1 MKLILTC
8 LASLLLVFT
17 ISAQVTLRGTVT
29 DQNNAGV
36 AGAIVQ
42 VEGTNNSTTT
52 DINGNFSIQLT
63 DGYET
68 LVINGEGLQTQKI
81 YLTGQTSISIKMK
94 SGGSNGNMVNM
105 GIGSQSKDKLTSSVS
120 SVSAEDV
127 SPAPLINLEQA
138 NQGVTAGLFVQNS
151 SGKLGQGTTVRIR
164 GGSSLSASNQP
175 LYVVDGV
182 PLTSGNQSNINPSN
196 IASIEILKDAAA
208 TAIYGTRAANGVII
222 ITTKSGNTGG
232 MQVNVDYQF
241 AVSQTPKKLDIQSAD
256 ENRLQTFEGIVR
268 GYDFAV
274 SGLPGVLDPEIVID
288 DTTTPITTTPITYD
302 YLRSAYNSNISSVVF
317 YDQASDRTF
326 TFNIPGFYDDLTYNT
341 DWQEEIFRSAP
352 SHRANVDVQGG
363 TEQLGYFAS
372 VGYTTQEG
380 ILIGNK
386 FDRLNGSV
394 SLDSKLSDKLS
405 ANLNINYIHTK
416 DDRLNEDQD
425 LGAPLQAIVLPPSDS
440 YDPANNYRLLV
451 RSLEYNPLTEIHFAD
466 NQATNSSI
474 IGSLGLKYDFSEKFS
489 IDVNGGVDKG
499 NVQVERRQGP
509 ETLDGAPTGRS
520 QLSEQIT
527 NNYVLNG
534 WATYNPEMNGSNKLS
549 VILGGSYQ
557 KSTTTYDFRQAN
569 VNSIATLE
577 ALAETDPS
585 LFNEPIQG
593 DANVFLSSYA
603 RVSYSINKLYDFQV
617 TARMDGS
624 SKFSEDNRFGYFP
637 AVSAGWNMHNADF
650 FSSNSVSQ
658 LRLRASYG
666 LVGNAP
672 TDDFLYRRNY
682 IRTRYNDEDA
692 VELANLSNEKLKWE
706 TTSQLNVGVDFGFMS
721 NRISGSVDYYIK
733 TTTDLLFPIPVSQ
746 TSGFATIFDNIG
758 TMENKGF
765 EINLSS
771 VNVST
776 PDFSWTTDFNISSN
790 KNTITDLNGEQA
802 IVGVNAFL
810 EGESAGVF
818 YMRNYVG
825 VDPATGNA
833 LYDDGNGGTTDNWEE
848 APRQIM
854 GDPNPDFFGGL
865 TNAVTYKNWTLSAMF
880 QFVGGADLYFATGEY
895 LANSGILNLG
905 QLSRES
911 NRWYEPGDEALYPG
925 LNPFQD
931 EPNPSSRWLED
942 GSYVRLKNITITYN
956 FPADKL
962 SGMGLR
968 NLSVYVGATNLLTF
982 TDYVGYDPDVSYF
995 DPLDGIIGQNI
1006 SRGIDNFTAPQP
1018 RIFMSGIKIG
1028 F

>member
-1 MKLILTC
+1 MKPILTC
-8 LASLLLVFT
+8 LVSLLMTFS
-17 ISAQVTLRGTVT
+17 ISAQVTLRGSVTDANGEGVPGATVKIEGTTTATVT
-29 DQNNAGV
+29 DQN
-36 AGAIVQ
+36 
-42 VEGTNNSTTT
+42 
-52 DINGNFSIQLT
+52 GNFTIQLT

-68 LVINGEGLQTQKI
+68 LVITGEGLQTQKI
-81 YLTGQTSISIKMK
+81 YLTGQNSVSINMK
-94 SGGSNGNMVNM
+94 SSSSSDNVVNM
-105 GIGSQSKDKLTSSVS
+105 GIGSQNKDQLTSSVS
-120 SVSAEDV
+120 SVAAEDV

-196 IASIEILKDAAA
+196 IESIEILKDAAA

-222 ITTKSGNTGG
+222 ITTKSGTTGD

-241 AVSQTPKKLDIQSAD
+241 AISQTPKKLDIQSAD
-256 ENRLQTFEGIVR
+256 ENRIQTFESILRGFEIGI
-268 GYDFAV
+268 
-274 SGLPGVLDPEIVID
+274 SGLTIDPEIEINGQRND
-288 DTTTPITTTPITYD
+288 INRSFLETY
-302 YLRSAYNSNISSVVF
+302 YNSGLTDVTFVDDATN
-317 YDQASDRTF
+317 QTF
-326 TFNIPGFYDDLTYNT
+326 TFNIPTFYNELTYNT
-341 DWQEEIFRSAP
+341 DWQDQVFRNAP
-352 SHRANVDVQGG
+352 SHRANVDIQGG

-386 FDRLNGSV
+386 FDRFNGSV
-394 SLDSKLSDKLS
+394 SLNSKVTEKLS
-405 ANLNINYIHTK
+405 ANLNFNFIRTQ
-416 DDRLNEDQD
+416 DDRLSEDQD
-425 LGAPLQAIVLPPSDS
+425 LGAPLQAIVLPPSDGF
-440 YDPANNYRLLV
+440 DPANNYRLIV
-451 RSLEYNPLTEIHFAD
+451 RSLEYNPLTEINFAD
-466 NQATNSSI
+466 NQATNNSI
-474 IGSLGLKYDFSEKFS
+474 IGSLGLKYQFSEKFS
-489 IDVNGGVDKG
+489 LDVNGGLDRSDVRA
-499 NVQVERRQGP
+499 ERRQGP

-520 QLSEQIT
+520 QLSEQLI
-527 NNYVLNG
+527 NNYVFNG
-534 WATYNPEMNGSNKLS
+534 WATYNPEMSGNNKLS

-557 KSTTTYDFRQAN
+557 KSTTSFDFRQAN

-577 ALAETDPS
+577 SLSESDAS

-603 RVSYSINKLYDFQV
+603 RVSYSIGNLYDFQV
-617 TARMDGS
+617 TGRMDGS

-637 AVSAGWNMHNADF
+637 AVSAGWNINNADF

-658 LRLRASYG
+658 LRLRASFG

-692 VELANLSNEKLKWE
+692 VELANLSNENLKWE
-706 TTSQLNVGVDFGFMS
+706 TTSQFNVGVDFGIL
-721 NRISGSVDYYIK
+721 NDRISGSVDYYLK
-733 TTTDLLFPIPVSQ
+733 TTTDLLFPVPVSQ
-746 TSGFATIFDNIG
+746 TSGFSTIFDNIG

-765 EINLSS
+765 EINISS
-771 VNVST
+771 INIST
-776 PDFSWTTDFNISSN
+776 SDLSWTTDFNISFN
-790 KNTITDLNGEQA
+790 KNTITDLDGEQA

-810 EGESAGVF
+810 EGQSAGIF
-818 YMRNYVG
+818 YMRRYMG
-825 VDPATGNA
+825 VDPATGDA

-848 APRQIM
+848 APRQVV

-865 TNAVTYKNWTLSAMF
+865 TNSVSYKNWTLSAMF
-880 QFVGGADLYFATGEY
+880 QFVGGADLYFATGEF

-911 NRWYEPGDEALYPG
+911 ARWYEPGDEAAYPA

-931 EPNPSSRWLED
+931 EPNSSTRWLED

-956 FPADKL
+956 FPSDKL
-962 SGMGLR
+962 AGMGLR
-968 NLSVYVGATNLLTF
+968 NLSVYIGATNLLTF

>member
-1 MKLILTC
+1 MKPILTC
-8 LASLLLVFT
+8 LVSMLLAFS
-17 ISAQVTLRGTVT
+17 ISAQVTLRGSIT
-29 DQNNAGV
+29 DENGNGLS
-36 AGAIVQ
+36 GAIVQ
-42 VEGTNNSTTT
+42 IEGTTTSTTT
-52 DINGNFSIQLT
+52 DQNGNFTIQLT

-68 LVINGEGLQTQKI
+68 LVISAEGFRTQKI
-81 YLTGQTSISIKMK
+81 YLTGQNVVSINMK
-94 SGGSNGNMVNM
+94 SGSSSDNVVNM
-105 GIGSQSKDKLTSSVS
+105 GIGSQNKDELTSSVS

-151 SGKLGQGTTVRIR
+151 SGKLGQGTNVRIR

-196 IASIEILKDAAA
+196 IESIEILKDAAA

-222 ITTKSGNTGG
+222 ITTKSGTTGG

-241 AVSQTPKKLDIQSAD
+241 AISQTPKKLDIQSGD
-256 ENRLQTFEGIVR
+256 DHRLQTFESIIRGFRFGIDPFLVDQNPAITVDNNGATYR
-268 GYDFAV
+268 
-274 SGLPGVLDPEIVID
+274 LDKAFLDEV
-288 DTTTPITTTPITYD
+288 
-302 YLRSAYNSNISSVVF
+302 YNSGVSQVTFTDATTN
-317 YDQASDRTF
+317 QTF
-326 TFNIPGFYDDLTYNT
+326 TFPIPGFYNNLTYNT
-341 DWQEEIFRSAP
+341 DWQDLIFRNAP

-363 TEQLGYFAS
+363 TGQLGYFAS

-386 FDRLNGSV
+386 FDRFNGSV
-394 SLDSKLSDKLS
+394 SLDSKITSKLS
-405 ANLNINYIHTK
+405 ANLNFNFIRTQ
-416 DDRLNEDQD
+416 DDRLSEDQD
-425 LGAPLQAIVLPPSDS
+425 LGAPLQAIVLPASDS
-440 YDPANNYRLLV
+440 FDPANNYRLIV
-451 RSLEYNPLTEIHFAD
+451 RSLEYNPLTEINFAD
-466 NQATNSSI
+466 NQATNNSI
-474 IGSLGLKYDFSEKFS
+474 IGSLGLKYQFSEKIS
-489 IDVNGGVDKG
+489 LDVNGGIDRGDVRA
-499 NVQVERRQGP
+499 ERRQGP
-509 ETLDGAPTGRS
+509 ETLDGSPNGRS
-520 QLSEQIT
+520 QLSEQLT
-527 NNYVLNG
+527 NNYVFNG
-534 WATYNPEMNGSNKLS
+534 WATYNPEMSGDNKLS
-549 VILGGSYQ
+549 IILGGSYQ
-557 KSTTTYDFRQAN
+557 KSTTNFDFRQAN
-569 VNSIATLE
+569 VNSIASLE
-577 ALAETDPS
+577 ALTETDPS

-603 RVSYSINKLYDFQV
+603 RVSYSIGNLYDFQV
-617 TARMDGS
+617 TGRMDGS

-637 AVSAGWNMHNADF
+637 AVSAGWNINNADF
-650 FSSNSVSQ
+650 FSSGTVNQ

-692 VELANLSNEKLKWE
+692 FELANLSNEKLKWE
-706 TTSQLNVGVDFGFMS
+706 TTSQFNIGVDFGILED
-721 NRISGSVDYYIK
+721 RISGSFDYYLK
-733 TTTDLLFPIPVSQ
+733 TTTDLLFPVPVSQ
-746 TSGFATIFDNIG
+746 TSGFSTIFDNIG
-758 TMENKGF
+758 TMENKGL
-765 EINLSS
+765 EVNISS

-776 PDFSWTTDFNISSN
+776 SDLSWTTDFNISFN

-810 EGESAGVF
+810 EGQSAGIF
-818 YMRNYVG
+818 YMRKYVG
-825 VDPATGNA
+825 VDPATGSA

-848 APRQIM
+848 APRQVV

-865 TNAVTYKNWTLSAMF
+865 TNSVSYKNWTLSAMF
-880 QFVGGADLYFATGEY
+880 QYVGGVDLYFATGEF

-905 QLSRES
+905 QLTREA
-911 NRWYEPGDEALYPG
+911 NRWYEAGDDAPYPV

-931 EPNPSSRWLED
+931 EPNASTRWLED

-956 FPADKL
+956 FPEEKL

>member
-1 MKLILTC
+1 MKPILTC
-8 LASLLLVFT
+8 LVSLLMAFT
-17 ISAQVTLRGTVT
+17 ISAQVTLRGSITDANGDGLPGATIKIEGSATSATT
-29 DQNNAGV
+29 DQN
-36 AGAIVQ
+36 
-42 VEGTNNSTTT
+42 
-52 DINGNFSIQLT
+52 GNFTIQLE

-68 LVINGEGLQTQKI
+68 LIISAEGFQTQKI
-81 YLTGQTSISIKMK
+81 YLTGQNSLSVNMK
-94 SGGSNGNMVNM
+94 SGTSSDNVVNL
-105 GIGSQSKDKLTSSVS
+105 GIGSQSKDQLTSSVS
-120 SVSAEDV
+120 SVAAEDV

-196 IASIEILKDAAA
+196 IETIEILKDAAA

-241 AVSQTPKKLDIQSAD
+241 AISQTPKKLDIQSAD
-256 ENRLQTFEGIVR
+256 EHRLQTFEGILR
-268 GYDFAV
+268 GFEIGI
-274 SGLPGVLDPEIVID
+274 SGLTVDPEIEINGQRSE
-288 DTTTPITTTPITYD
+288 ITRSFLETY
-302 YLRSAYNSNISSVVF
+302 YNSGLTDVTFVDDATSQS
-317 YDQASDRTF
+317 F
-326 TFNIPGFYDDLTYNT
+326 TFNIPTFYDELVYNT
-341 DWQEEIFRSAP
+341 DWQDQVFRNAP
-352 SHRANVDVQGG
+352 SHRANVDIQGG

-386 FDRLNGSV
+386 FDRFNGSV
-394 SLDSKLSDKLS
+394 SLDSKITSKLS
-405 ANLNINYIHTK
+405 ANLNFNFIRTQ

-425 LGAPLQAIVLPPSDS
+425 LGAPLQAIVLPPSDGFS
-440 YDPANNYRLLV
+440 PANNYRLIV
-451 RSLEYNPLTEIHFAD
+451 RSLEYNPLTEINFAD
-466 NQATNSSI
+466 NQATNNSI
-474 IGSLGLKYDFSEKFS
+474 IGSLGLKYELSDKLSL
-489 IDVNGGVDKG
+489 DVNGGIDRSDSRL
-499 NVQVERRQGP
+499 ERRQGP
-509 ETLDGAPTGRS
+509 QTLDGAPNGRS
-520 QLSEQIT
+520 QLSEQLT
-527 NNYVLNG
+527 NNYVFNG
-534 WATYNPEMNGSNKLS
+534 WATYNPEMSGDNKLS
-549 VILGGSYQ
+549 IILGGSYQ
-557 KSTTTYDFRQAN
+557 KSTTSFDFRQAN
-569 VNSIATLE
+569 VNSIDILE
-577 ALAETDPS
+577 SLNETDAS

-603 RVSYSINKLYDFQV
+603 RVSYSIGNLYDFQV
-617 TARMDGS
+617 TGRMDGS

-637 AVSAGWNMHNADF
+637 AVSAGWNISNADF
-650 FSSNSVSQ
+650 FSSTTMNQ

-672 TDDFLYRRNY
+672 IDDFLYRRNY

-692 VELANLSNEKLKWE
+692 VELANLSNEGLKWE
-706 TTSQLNVGVDFGFMS
+706 TTSQFNIGVDFGIL
-721 NRISGSVDYYIK
+721 NDRISGSIDYYMK
-733 TTTDLLFPIPVSQ
+733 TTTDLLFPVPVSQ
-746 TSGFATIFDNIG
+746 TSGFGTIFDNIG

-765 EINLSS
+765 EVNISS
-771 VNVST
+771 LNVST
-776 PDFSWTTDFNISSN
+776 SDLSWTTDFNISFN

-810 EGESAGVF
+810 EGESAGIF
-818 YMRNYVG
+818 YMRKYVG
-825 VDPATGNA
+825 VDPATGDA
-833 LYDDGNGGTTDNWEE
+833 LYDDGNGGTTDNWED
-848 APRQIM
+848 APRQVV

-865 TNAVTYKNWTLSAMF
+865 TNSVSYKNWTLSTMF
-880 QFVGGADLYFATGEY
+880 QFVGGVDLYFATGEF

-911 NRWYEPGDEALYPG
+911 DRWYEPGDNAPYPV

-931 EPNPSSRWLED
+931 EPNASTRWLED

-956 FPADKL
+956 FPSDKL
-962 SGMGLR
+962 AGMGLR

>member
-1 MKLILTC
+1 MKPILTC
-8 LASLLLVFT
+8 LVSLIITLSV
-17 ISAQVTLRGTVT
+17 SAQVTLRGIVTNENGEGIPGATVKIEGTETSTVT
-29 DQNNAGV
+29 DQ
-36 AGAIVQ
+36 
-42 VEGTNNSTTT
+42 
-52 DINGNFSIQLT
+52 NGNFSIQLS

-68 LVINGEGLQTQKI
+68 LIISGEGLRTQKI
-81 YLTGQTSISIKMK
+81 YLTGQNSLSIKMQ
-94 SGGSNGNMVNM
+94 SGSSSDGMVNM
-105 GIGSQSKDKLTSSVS
+105 GIGSQSKDGLTSSVS
-120 SVSAEDV
+120 SIAAEDV

-151 SGKLGQGTTVRIR
+151 SGKLGQGTNVRIR

-196 IASIEILKDAAA
+196 IESIEILKDAAA

-222 ITTKSGNTGG
+222 ITTKGGNTGG
-232 MQVNVDYQF
+232 MQINVDYQF
-241 AVSQTPKKLDIQSAD
+241 AISQTPKKLDIQSA
-256 ENRLQTFEGIVR
+256 EESRIQTFESILRGFEVGI
-268 GYDFAV
+268 
-274 SGLPGVLDPEIVID
+274 SGLTVNPEIEINGQRSGINRSFLETYYNAGLTDVTFVD
-288 DTTTPITTTPITYD
+288 DATNQ
-302 YLRSAYNSNISSVVF
+302 S
-317 YDQASDRTF
+317 F
-326 TFNIPGFYDDLTYNT
+326 TFNIPTFYNDLTFNT
-341 DWQEEIFRSAP
+341 DWQDQVFRNAP

-363 TEQLGYFAS
+363 TEQFGYFAS

-386 FDRLNGSV
+386 FDRFNGSV
-394 SLDSKLSDKLS
+394 SLDSKVTDKLT
-405 ANLNINYIHTK
+405 ATLNFNFIRTK
-416 DDRLNEDQD
+416 DDRLNDDQD

-440 YDPANNYRLLV
+440 FDPANNYRLIV
-451 RSLEYNPLTEIHFAD
+451 RSLEYNPLTEINFAD
-466 NQATNSSI
+466 NQATNNSI
-474 IGSLGLKYDFSEKFS
+474 IGSLGLKYQLSDKLSL
-489 IDVNGGVDKG
+489 DVNGGIDRSDSRL
-499 NVQVERRQGP
+499 ERRQGP
-509 ETLDGAPTGRS
+509 ETLDGAPSGLSR
-520 QLSEQIT
+520 LSEQLT
-527 NNYVLNG
+527 NNYVFNG
-534 WATYNPEMNGSNKLS
+534 WATYNPEVSGDNKLS
-549 VILGGSYQ
+549 IILGGSYQ
-557 KSTTTYDFRQAN
+557 KSTTSFDFRQAN

-577 ALAETDPS
+577 SLSESDAS
-585 LFNEPIQG
+585 LFSEPIQG

-603 RVSYSINKLYDFQV
+603 RVSYSIGDLYDFQV
-617 TARMDGS
+617 TGRMDGS

-637 AVSAGWNMHNADF
+637 AVSAGWNINNANF
-650 FSSNSVSQ
+650 FSSNTISQ

-672 TDDFLYRRNY
+672 IDDFLYRRNY
-682 IRTRYNDEDA
+682 IRTRYNDDDA
-692 VELANLSNEKLKWE
+692 VELGNLSNENLKWE
-706 TTSQLNVGVDFGFMS
+706 TTSQFNVGIDFGIS
-721 NRISGSVDYYIK
+721 NDRISGSVDYYLK
-733 TTTDLLFPIPVSQ
+733 TTTDLLFPVPVSQ
-746 TSGFATIFDNIG
+746 TSGFSTIFDNIG
-758 TMENKGF
+758 TMENKGV
-765 EINLSS
+765 EINISSINLSNS
-771 VNVST
+771 
-776 PDFSWTTDFNISSN
+776 DLSWTTDFNISFN

-810 EGESAGVF
+810 EGQSAGIF
-818 YMRNYVG
+818 YMRRYMG
-825 VDPATGNA
+825 VDPATGDA
-833 LYDDGNGGTTDNWEE
+833 LYDDGNGGTTTNWES
-848 APRQIM
+848 APRQVV

-865 TNAVTYKNWTLSAMF
+865 TNSVSYKNWTLSAMF
-880 QFVGGADLYFATGEY
+880 QFVGGVDLYFATGEF

-911 NRWYEPGDEALYPG
+911 ARWYEPGDDAAYPA

-931 EPNPSSRWLED
+931 EPNASTRWLED

-962 SGMGLR
+962 AGMGLR

>member
-1 MKLILTC
+1 MKPILTC
-8 LASLLLVFT
+8 LVSLLFVFSV
-17 ISAQVTLRGTVT
+17 SAQVTLRGSITDANGEGLAGATVKVEGTSTETIT
-29 DQNNAGV
+29 DQN
-36 AGAIVQ
+36 
-42 VEGTNNSTTT
+42 
-52 DINGNFSIQLT
+52 GNFTIQLA

-68 LVINGEGLQTQKI
+68 LVISAEGFQTQKI
-81 YLTGQTSISIKMK
+81 YLTGQNSLSV
-94 SGGSNGNMVNM
+94 NMRSSSSSDNVVNM
-105 GIGSQSKDKLTSSVS
+105 GIGSQSKDELTSSVS
-120 SVSAEDV
+120 SVAAEDV

-196 IASIEILKDAAA
+196 IESIEILKDAAA

-222 ITTKSGNTGG
+222 ITTKSGSTGG

-241 AVSQTPKKLDIQSAD
+241 AVSQTPKKLDIQSGD
-256 ENRLQTFEGIVR
+256 DHRLQTFESIIRGFRFGIDPFLV
-268 GYDFAV
+268 DQDPQV
-274 SGLPGVLDPEIVID
+274 TVDNSGTVYRLDRNFLESVYNTGV
-288 DTTTPITTTPITYD
+288 
-302 YLRSAYNSNISSVVF
+302 SSV
-317 YDQASDRTF
+317 TF
-326 TFNIPGFYDDLTYNT
+326 TDGVTSQPFTFPIPSFYNNLTYNT
-341 DWQEEIFRSAP
+341 DWQDLVFRNAP

-363 TEQLGYFAS
+363 SEQLGYFAS
-372 VGYTTQEG
+372 IGYTTQEG

-386 FDRLNGSV
+386 FDRFNGSV
-394 SLDSKLSDKLS
+394 SLDSKINSKLS
-405 ANLNINYIHTK
+405 ANLNFNFIRTQ
-416 DDRLNEDQD
+416 DDRLSEDQD
-425 LGAPLQAIVLPPSDS
+425 LGAPLQAIALPPSDS
-440 YDPANNYRLLV
+440 FDPANNYRLIV
-451 RSLEYNPLTEIHFAD
+451 RSLEYNPLTEINFAD
-466 NQATNSSI
+466 NQATNNSI
-474 IGSLGLKYDFSEKFS
+474 IGSLGFKYKFSEKLTV
-489 IDVNGGVDKG
+489 DVNGGIDRSDVR
-499 NVQVERRQGP
+499 VERRQGP
-509 ETLDGAPTGRS
+509 ETLDGSPNGRS
-520 QLSEQIT
+520 QLSEQLT
-527 NNYVLNG
+527 NNYVFNG
-534 WATYNPEMNGSNKLS
+534 WATYTPEMSGDNKLS

-557 KSTTTYDFRQAN
+557 KSTTNFDFRQAN
-569 VNSIATLE
+569 VNGIAILE
-577 ALAETDPS
+577 GLSETDPS

-603 RVSYSINKLYDFQV
+603 RVSYSIGNLYDFQI
-617 TARMDGS
+617 TGRMDGS

-637 AVSAGWNMHNADF
+637 AASAGWNISNADF
-650 FSSNSVSQ
+650 FSSNTVSQ

-672 TDDFLYRRNY
+672 LQDFLYRRNY

-692 VELANLSNEKLKWE
+692 VELGNLSNENLKWE
-706 TTSQLNVGVDFGFMS
+706 TTSQFNVGVDFGFS
-721 NRISGSVDYYIK
+721 NDRITGSVDYYLK
-733 TTTDLLFPIPVSQ
+733 TTKDLLFPIPVSQ
-746 TSGFATIFDNIG
+746 TSGFTTIFDNIG

-765 EINLSS
+765 EVNISS
-771 VNVST
+771 INVSNS
-776 PDFSWTTDFNISSN
+776 DFSWTTDFNISSN
-790 KNTITDLNGEQA
+790 KNKITDLNGEQA

-818 YMRNYVG
+818 YMRRYVG
-825 VDPATGNA
+825 VDPATGSA
-833 LYDDGNGGTTDNWEE
+833 LYDDGNGGTTTNWQD
-848 APRQIM
+848 APRQVV

-865 TNAVTYKNWTLSAMF
+865 TNSVTYKNWTLSAMF
-880 QFVGGADLYFATGEY
+880 QFVAGVDLYFATGEF

-911 NRWYEPGDEALYPG
+911 NRWYQAGDEAAYPV

-931 EPNPSSRWLED
+931 EPNASTRWLED

-962 SGMGLR
+962 QGMGLR

>member
-1 MKLILTC
+1 MKPILTC
-8 LASLLLVFT
+8 LALLFMAFS
-17 ISAQVTLRGTVT
+17 ISAQVTLRGTITDTNGDGLPGATVKIDGTTTATIT
-29 DQNNAGV
+29 DQN
-36 AGAIVQ
+36 
-42 VEGTNNSTTT
+42 
-52 DINGNFSIQLT
+52 GNFTIQLT

-68 LVINGEGLQTQKI
+68 LVITADGFQTQKV
-81 YLTGQTSISIKMK
+81 YLTGQNSLSISMQ
-94 SGGSNGNMVNM
+94 SGASADNVVNM
-105 GIGSQSKDKLTSSVS
+105 GIGSQSKDALTSSVS
-120 SVSAEDV
+120 SVAAEDV

-196 IASIEILKDAAA
+196 IESIEILKDAAA

-241 AVSQTPKKLDIQSAD
+241 AISQTPKKLDIQSGD
-256 ENRLQTFEGIVR
+256 DHRLQTFESIIRGFRFGIDPFLVDQNPTITVNNSGTNYQLDR
-268 GYDFAV
+268 DFLQSV
-274 SGLPGVLDPEIVID
+274 
-288 DTTTPITTTPITYD
+288 
-302 YLRSAYNSNISSVVF
+302 YNSGVSQVTFTDGTTN
-317 YDQASDRTF
+317 QTF
-326 TFNIPGFYDDLTYNT
+326 TFPIPGFYDNLTYNT
-341 DWQEEIFRSAP
+341 DWQDQIFRNAP
-352 SHRANVDVQGG
+352 SHRANVDIQGG

-386 FDRLNGSV
+386 FDRFNGSV
-394 SLDSKLSDKLS
+394 SLDSKITSKLS
-405 ANLNINYIHTK
+405 ANLNFNFIRTK

-440 YDPANNYRLLV
+440 FDPANNYRLLV
-451 RSLEYNPLTEIHFAD
+451 RSLEYNPLTEINFAD
-466 NQATNSSI
+466 NQATNNSI
-474 IGSLGLKYDFSEKFS
+474 IGSLGFKYQISDKLS
-489 IDVNGGVDKG
+489 IDVNGGLDRSDLRT
-499 NVQVERRQGP
+499 ERRQGP

-520 QLSEQIT
+520 QLSEQLT
-527 NNYVLNG
+527 NNYVFNG
-534 WATYNPEMNGSNKLS
+534 WATYNPEISGDNKLS
-549 VILGGSYQ
+549 IILGGSYQ
-557 KSTTTYDFRQAN
+557 KSTTSFDFRQAN

-577 ALAETDPS
+577 SLNESDAS

-603 RVSYSINKLYDFQV
+603 RVSYSIGNLYDFQV
-617 TARMDGS
+617 TGRMDGS

-637 AVSAGWNMHNADF
+637 AVSAGWNINNADF
-650 FSSNSVSQ
+650 FSSSAVNQ

-692 VELANLSNEKLKWE
+692 VELANLSNERLKWE
-706 TTSQLNVGVDFGFMS
+706 TTSQFNVGVDFALLS
-721 NRISGSVDYYIK
+721 DRISGSVDYYIK

-746 TSGFATIFDNIG
+746 TSGFGTIFDNIG

-765 EINLSS
+765 EVNISS
-771 VNVST
+771 LNVSNT
-776 PDFSWTTDFNISSN
+776 DFSWTTDFNISFN

-810 EGESAGVF
+810 EGQSAGIF
-818 YMRNYVG
+818 YMRKYAG
-825 VDPATGNA
+825 VDPSTGVA
-833 LYDDGNGGTTDNWEE
+833 LYDDGNGGTTTNWED
-848 APRQIM
+848 APRQVV

-865 TNAVTYKNWTLSAMF
+865 TNAVSYKNWTLSAMF
-880 QFVGGADLYFATGEY
+880 QFVGGVDLYFATGEY

-911 NRWYEPGDEALYPG
+911 ERWYEPGDDAAYPV

-931 EPNPSSRWLED
+931 EPNSSTRWLED

>member
-1 MKLILTC
+1 MKLTLTC
-8 LASLLLVFT
+8 LASLLLVFSL
-17 ISAQVTLRGTVT
+17 SAQTTLRGTVN
-29 DQNNAGV
+29 DANNKGV
-36 AGAIVQ
+36 AGATVQ
-42 VEGTNNSTTT
+42 VEGTSTATTT
-52 DINGNFSIQLT
+52 DENGAFTIQLT

-68 LVINGEGLQTQKI
+68 LVISAEGFTTQKI
-81 YLTGQTSISIKMK
+81 YLTGQTSISFKMK
-94 SGGSNGNMVNM
+94 SSGGNVVNM
-105 GIGSQSKDKLTSSVS
+105 GIGSQSKDQLTSSVS
-120 SVSAEDV
+120 SVAAEDV

-151 SGKLGQGTTVRIR
+151 SGKLGQGTMVRIR

-196 IASIEILKDAAA
+196 IESIEILKDAAA

-222 ITTKSGNTGG
+222 ITTKSGTTGG

-241 AVSQTPKKLDIQSAD
+241 AISQTPKKLDIQSAD
-256 ENRLQTFEGIVR
+256 EHRLQTFESIVR
-268 GYDFAV
+268 GFEV
-274 SGLPGVLDPEIVID
+274 GISGLTIDPEILINGQR
-288 DTTTPITTTPITYD
+288 TNINREFLENYYD
-302 YLRSAYNSNISSVVF
+302 SGLSNITFVDDATNQS
-317 YDQASDRTF
+317 F
-326 TFNIPGFYDDLTYNT
+326 TFNLPAFYNNLTYNT
-341 DWQEEIFRSAP
+341 DWQDQIFRSAP

-372 VGYTTQEG
+372 IGYTTQEG

-394 SLDSKLSDKLS
+394 SLDSKITDKLS
-405 ANLNINYIHTK
+405 ANLNFNFIHTK

-425 LGAPLQAIVLPPSDS
+425 LGAPLQAIVLPPSDGF
-440 YDPANNYRLLV
+440 DPANEYRLFV
-451 RSLEYNPLTEIHFAD
+451 RSLEYNPLTEINFAD

-489 IDVNGGVDKG
+489 IDVNAGIDRGDIR
-499 NVQVERRQGP
+499 VERRQGP
-509 ETLDGAPTGRS
+509 ETLDGAPNGRS
-520 QLSEQIT
+520 QLSEQLVS
-527 NNYVLNG
+527 NYVFNG
-534 WATYNPEMNGSNKLS
+534 WATYTPEMSGNNKLS

-557 KSTTTYDFRQAN
+557 ESTTSYDFRQSN
-569 VNSIATLE
+569 VNSISTLE

-603 RVSYSINKLYDFQV
+603 RVSYSISNLYDFQV
-617 TARMDGS
+617 TGRMDGS

-637 AVSAGWNMHNADF
+637 AVSAGWNIHNADF
-650 FSSNSVSQ
+650 FTSNSVSQ

-692 VELANLSNEKLKWE
+692 VELANLSNENLKWE
-706 TTSQLNVGVDFGFMS
+706 TTSQLNVGVDFGIL
-721 NRISGSVDYYIK
+721 NDRLNGSVDYYMK
-733 TTTDLLFPIPVSQ
+733 TTTDLLFPVPVSQ
-746 TSGFATIFDNIG
+746 TSGFSTIFDNIG

-765 EINLSS
+765 EVNLSS

-776 PDFSWTTDFNISSN
+776 SNVSWTTDFNISFN

-825 VDPATGNA
+825 VDPLTGDA

-880 QFVGGADLYFATGEY
+880 QFVGGADLYFATGEF

-911 NRWYEPGDEALYPG
+911 NRWYEAGDDAPYPG

-956 FPADKL
+956 FPADML

-968 NLSVYVGATNLLTF
+968 NFSVYVGATNLLTF